1 MYFVSLSL
9 LSLDY
14 QFIMDPNDGRIQR
27 SWSGSSS
34 YSSQREA
41 SDRHDA
47 MGKVESLLLKLPSHV
62 KDFDFEVQR
71 EFSRSLDDRKENG
84 DDWRIVA
91 SRLGF
96 SNIIPNLEL
105 RSQPTIHL
113 LRQCTETTCGQLLK
127 ILVDVKRS
135 DVLDD
140 LVKFCDRR
148 KTNAIPLQ
156 HLGSSPMQESDFG
169 RSISSGLSWPLQDSG
184 CESISIGGPKAQES
198 EEKEEDFLSDESKK
212 FWLQIPGDYERK
224 SWKEFYQAAKNA
236 CPIEMQKGNVQKFL
250 SKLLNIECVQ
260 ATDKIGLDQF
270 LELVALFG
278 PFKPGPEGCLQKMYD
293 LMRHSISFRDG
304 TKESWFAGRMNET
317 ESADRLTDQDPG
329 YYLLRISSSRA
340 HHGVFVLAVKTKD
353 NGVVQIQIERDLQ
366 NGNLLIA
373 DRKFEDLR
381 SVVAAL
387 RRDVL
392 LENCKQLLINPCPRL
407 PLNAIFTGYAHG
419 GARQGG
425 RGRGKPRK

>member
-1 MYFVSLSL
+1 
-9 LSLDY
+9 
-14 QFIMDPNDGRIQR
+14 MDPNDRRIQR

-34 YSSQREA
+34 YSQVSSQREA
-41 SDRHDA
+41 SGRNDTRV
-47 MGKVESLLLKLPSHV
+47 KVEFLLSQLPSRV
-62 KDFDFEVQR
+62 KDFNFEVQR
-71 EFSRSLDDRKENG
+71 EFSRSLDDLKENG

-96 SNIIPNLEL
+96 SNIIPQLEH
-105 RSQPTIHL
+105 RSQPTIDL
-113 LRQCTETTCGQLLK
+113 LRQCTETTCGQLLE
-127 ILVDVKRS
+127 ILVDVNRR

-140 LVKFCDRR
+140 LVKFCNERNTD
-148 KTNAIPLQ
+148 TIPLQ
-156 HLGSSPMQESDFG
+156 HLGSSPTQESDFG
-169 RSISSGLSWPLQDSG
+169 RSTSSGLSWPLQDSG

-212 FWLQIPGDYERK
+212 FWLQIPGAYERK

-236 CPIEMQKGNVQKFL
+236 CPIEMQQGNVQKFL
-250 SKLLNIECVQ
+250 SKLLNIEF

-278 PFKPGPEGCLQKMYD
+278 PFKPGPEGCLQKMSD
-293 LMRHSISFRDG
+293 LMRYSISVRDG

-317 ESADRLTDQDPG
+317 ESADRLTDQAPG

-340 HHGVFVLAVKTKD
+340 HQGVFVLAVKTKD

-373 DRKFEDLR
+373 DRKFKDLR
-381 SVVAAL
+381 SVVDAL

-392 LENCKQLLINPCPRL
+392 LENCKQLIINPCPGL
-407 PLNAIFTGYAHG
+407 PLNAVFTGYVDA